1 MTKTNSMKKSIITSM
16 LMLCAMSGWAQGTK
30 TPVND
35 SICVFDGTVTG
46 VPDGTVIYLALP
58 IREHPRAYKPDTI
71 TTVTGGKFH
80 FEKAIPAGDA
90 CYIQVNKYGSMLN
103 VKLNP
108 GMKTV
113 ITGNGMEVEEWTAE
127 NDHPDQK
134 EANIYRKYKKEKL
147 ADYLALN
154 AQINAA
160 DAKMYEAQYDAK
172 DEKKAK
178 AASDEAN
185 RIAKQLRPLRLK
197 YFNVMSE
204 FIKNRDFS
212 ASYESELAM
221 ITQDAYYS
229 DDEEKMNIC
238 RELFAKVPKDYMSQ
252 SIYYVKKYL
261 YPEIKPLKAGDQ
273 VKDFTLNDHDGKP
286 HSIMEYAGKG
296 KYLLL
301 ESARKACTG
310 EVLDRPKEYL
320 KELHKKYA
328 DKFDVVTLAISP
340 KEMFDDKEFP
350 REDWLELGLNETS
363 PFEEIMSTYFPKE
376 ERFVF
381 ISPEG
386 KILAKC
392 RPDKLNE
399 EIKKYFPF
407 VE

>member
-1 MTKTNSMKKSIITSM
+1 MKKSIITSM

-46 VPDGTVIYLALP
+46 VPDGTVVYLALP
-58 IREHPRAYKPDTI
+58 IREHQGAYKPDTI

-80 FEKAIPAGDA
+80 FEKAIPAGDD

-113 ITGNGMEVEEWTAE
+113 ITGNGMEPEEWTAE

-134 EANIYRKYKKEKL
+134 EANIYKKYKKEKL

-160 DAKMYEAQYDAK
+160 SAKMYEAQYDAK
-172 DEKKAK
+172 NEKEAK
-178 AASDEAN
+178 AASDEAH
-185 RIAKQLRPLRLK
+185 RIAKQQKALQPK
-197 YFNVMSE
+197 YFAVMSE
-204 FIKNRDFS
+204 FLKNRDFS
-212 ASYESELAM
+212 PSYENELTT
-221 ITQDAYYS
+221 ISQDAYYS

-252 SIYYVKKYL
+252 SIYFVKKYL

-399 EIKKYFPF
+399 EIKKCFPF

>member
-1 MTKTNSMKKSIITSM
+1 MKKSIITSM

-30 TPVND
+30 TSAND
-35 SICVFDGTVTG
+35 SICVFDGLVTG

-58 IREHPRAYKPDTI
+58 IREHPGAYKPDTI

-80 FEKAIPAGDA
+80 FEKAIPAGDD
-90 CYIQVNKYGSMLN
+90 CYVRASKYGSMLN

-160 DAKMYEAQYDAK
+160 NAKMYEAQFDAK

-204 FIKNRDFS
+204 FLKNRNFS
-212 ASYESELAM
+212 PSYESELAM
-221 ITQDAYYS
+221 ISQDAYYS

-399 EIKKYFPF
+399 EIKKCFPF

>member
-1 MTKTNSMKKSIITSM
+1 MKT
-16 LMLCAMSGWAQGTK
+16 
-30 TPVND
+30 
-35 SICVFDGTVTG
+35 
-46 VPDGTVIYLALP
+46 
-58 IREHPRAYKPDTI
+58 TI
-71 TTVTGGKFH
+71 T
-80 FEKAIPAGDA
+80 GD
-90 CYIQVNKYGSMLN
+90 
-103 VKLNP
+103 
-108 GMKTV
+108 
-113 ITGNGMEVEEWTAE
+113 GMESCTWTAE
-127 NDHPDQK
+127 NSCSYQK
-134 EANIYRKYKKEKL
+134 ERNAYAIFKKEKL
-147 ADYLALN
+147 ADYEALEYKHHLASKAMGCATTED
-154 AQINAA
+154 AQ
-160 DAKMYEAQYDAK
+160 
-172 DEKKAK
+172 K
-178 AASDEAN
+178 AANDERH
-185 RIAKQLRPLRLK
+185 RIRELQKPLVEK
-197 YFNVMSE
+197 YCTTMYE

-212 ASYESELAM
+212 PIFVEELDELA
-221 ITQDAYYS
+221 YYAVNA
-229 DDEEKMNIC
+229 DDEKKMDEY
-238 RELFAKVPKDYMSQ
+238 RELYAKIPKDYNVSP
-252 SIYYVKKYL
+252 VFDLKKML
-261 YPEIKPLKAGDQ
+261 YPDYKPLKAGDQ
-273 VKDFTLNDHDGKP
+273 VKDFTLNDHDGKT

-399 EIKKYFPF
+399 EIKMCFPF

>member
-1 MTKTNSMKKSIITSM
+1 MKKSIITSM

-30 TPVND
+30 TSAND
-35 SICVFDGTVTG
+35 SICVFDGTVTN
-46 VPDGTVIYLALP
+46 VPDGTVVYLALP
-58 IREHPRAYKPDTI
+58 IREHPGAYKPDTI
-71 TTVTGGKFH
+71 TTVKGGKFH
-80 FEKAIPAGDA
+80 FEKAIPAGDD
-90 CYIQVNKYGSMLN
+90 CYVRVSKYGTMLN

-113 ITGNGMEVEEWTAE
+113 ITGNGMEAEEWTAE

-134 EANIYRKYKKEKL
+134 EANIYKKYKKEKL

-160 DAKMYEAQYDAK
+160 SAKMYEAQFDAK

-221 ITQDAYYS
+221 ISQDAYYS

-399 EIKKYFPF
+399 EIKKCFPF

>member
-1 MTKTNSMKKSIITSM
+1 MKKSIITSM

-46 VPDGTVIYLALP
+46 VPDGTVVYLALP
-58 IREHPRAYKPDTI
+58 IREHPGAYKPDTI
-71 TTVTGGKFH
+71 TTVKGGKFH
-80 FEKAIPAGDA
+80 FEKAIPAGDD
-90 CYIQVNKYGSMLN
+90 CFVRVSKYGSMLN

-113 ITGNGMEVEEWTAE
+113 ITGNGMEAEEWTAE

-134 EANIYRKYKKEKL
+134 EANIYKKYKKEKL

-160 DAKMYEAQYDAK
+160 NAKMYEAQFDAK

-197 YFNVMSE
+197 YFNVM
-204 FIKNRDFS
+204 FKNRDFS

-221 ITQDAYYS
+221 ISQDAYYS

-301 ESARKACTG
+301 ESKACTG

-399 EIKKYFPF
+399 EIKKCFPF

>member
-1 MTKTNSMKKSIITSM
+1 MKKSIITSM

-30 TPVND
+30 TSAND
-35 SICVFDGTVTG
+35 SICVFDGIVTG

-58 IREHPRAYKPDTI
+58 IREHPGAYKPDTI

-80 FEKAIPAGDA
+80 FEKAIPAGDD
-90 CYIQVNKYGSMLN
+90 CYVRASKYGSMLN

-204 FIKNRDFS
+204 FLKNRNFS
-212 ASYESELAM
+212 PSYESELAM
-221 ITQDAYYS
+221 ISQDAYYS

-386 KILAKC
+386 KILAQC

-399 EIKKYFPF
+399 EIKKCFPF

>member
-1 MTKTNSMKKSIITSM
+1 MKKSIITSM
-16 LMLCAMSGWAQGTK
+16 LVLCAMSGWAQGTK
-30 TPVND
+30 TSAND
-35 SICVFDGTVTG
+35 SICVFDGTVTN
-46 VPDGTVIYLALP
+46 VPDGTVVYLALP
-58 IREHPRAYKPDTI
+58 IREHQGAYKPDTI

-80 FEKAIPAGDA
+80 FEKAIPAGDD

-113 ITGNGMEVEEWTAE
+113 ITGNGMEAEEWTAE
-127 NDHPDQK
+127 NGHPDQK
-134 EANIYRKYKKEKL
+134 EANIYKKYKKEKL

-160 DAKMYEAQYDAK
+160 SAKMYEAQYDAK
-172 DEKKAK
+172 NEKEAK
-178 AASDEAN
+178 AASDEAH
-185 RIAKQLRPLRLK
+185 RIAKQQKALQPK
-197 YFNVMSE
+197 YFAVMSE
-204 FIKNRDFS
+204 FLKNRDFS
-212 ASYESELAM
+212 PSYENELTT
-221 ITQDAYYS
+221 ISQDAYYS

-252 SIYYVKKYL
+252 SIYFVKKYL

-301 ESARKACTG
+301 ETARKACTG
-310 EVLDRPKEYL
+310 EILDRPKEYL
-320 KELHKKYA
+320 KEIHKKYA
-328 DKFDVVTLAISP
+328 DKFDIVTLAISP

-350 REDWLELGLNETS
+350 REEWVELSLNETS
-363 PFEEIMSTYFPKE
+363 PFEEIQGTYFPRE
-376 ERFVF
+376 ERFIF

>member
-1 MTKTNSMKKSIITSM
+1 MKKSIITSM

-46 VPDGTVIYLALP
+46 VPDGTVVYLALP
-58 IREHPRAYKPDTI
+58 IREHPGAYKPDTI
-71 TTVTGGKFH
+71 TTVKGGKFH
-80 FEKAIPAGDA
+80 FEKAIPAGDD
-90 CYIQVNKYGSMLN
+90 CYVRVSKYGSMLN

-113 ITGNGMEVEEWTAE
+113 ITGNGMEAEEWTAE

-134 EANIYRKYKKEKL
+134 EANIYKKYKKEKL

-160 DAKMYEAQYDAK
+160 SAKMYEAQFDAK

-204 FIKNRDFS
+204 FLKNRDFS

-221 ITQDAYYS
+221 ISQDAYYS

-399 EIKKYFPF
+399 EIKKCFPF

>member
-1 MTKTNSMKKSIITSM
+1 MKKSIITSM

-35 SICVFDGTVTG
+35 SICVFDGTVTN
-46 VPDGTVIYLALP
+46 VPDGTVVYLALP
-58 IREHPRAYKPDTI
+58 IREHPGAYKPDTI
-71 TTVTGGKFH
+71 TTVKGGKFH
-80 FEKAIPAGDA
+80 FEKAIPAGDD

-113 ITGNGMEVEEWTAE
+113 ITGNGMEAEEWTAE

-134 EANIYRKYKKEKL
+134 EANIYKKYKKEKL
-147 ADYLALN
+147 ADYLALY

-160 DAKMYEAQYDAK
+160 NAKMYEAQFDAK

-204 FIKNRDFS
+204 FLKNRDFS
-212 ASYESELAM
+212 PSYESELAM
-221 ITQDAYYS
+221 ISQDAYYS

-399 EIKKYFPF
+399 EIKKCFPF

>member
-1 MTKTNSMKKSIITSM
+1 MKRTLFAS
-16 LMLCAMSGWAQGTK
+16 LFALCAIGGFAQNSA
-30 TPVND
+30 ND
-35 SICVFDGTVTG
+35 SICVFDGTVTN
-46 VPDGTVIYLALP
+46 VPDGTVVYLSLP
-58 IREHPRAYKPDTI
+58 NPEYPGAYRMDTI
-71 TTVTGGKFH
+71 TTVNGGKFH
-80 FEKAIPAGDA
+80 FEKAIRAGDDCA
-90 CYIQVNKYGSMLN
+90 VSIGRYNAGVRI
-103 VKLNP
+103 KLTP

-113 ITGNGMEVEEWTAE
+113 ITGNGTDATVWMAE

-134 EANIYRKYKKEKL
+134 EANIYKRYKQERL

-160 DAKMYEAQYDAK
+160 NAKMYEAQFDAK

-221 ITQDAYYS
+221 ISQDAYYS

-252 SIYYVKKYL
+252 SIYFVKKYL
-261 YPEIKPLKAGDQ
+261 YPPFKPLKAGDQ

-399 EIKKYFPF
+399 EIKKCFPF

>member
-1 MTKTNSMKKSIITSM
+1 MKKSIITSM

-30 TPVND
+30 TSAND
-35 SICVFDGTVTG
+35 SICVFDGIVTG

-58 IREHPRAYKPDTI
+58 IREHPGAYKPDTI
-71 TTVTGGKFH
+71 TTVKGGKFH
-80 FEKAIPAGDA
+80 FEKAIPAGDD
-90 CYIQVNKYGSMLN
+90 CYVRVSKYGSMLN

-113 ITGNGMEVEEWTAE
+113 ITGNGMEPEEWTAE

-134 EANIYRKYKKEKL
+134 EANIYKKYKKEKL

-221 ITQDAYYS
+221 ISQDAYYS

-399 EIKKYFPF
+399 EIKKCFPF

>member
-1 MTKTNSMKKSIITSM
+1 MRKSIITSM

-30 TPVND
+30 TSAND

-58 IREHPRAYKPDTI
+58 IREHPGAYKPDTI

-80 FEKAIPAGDA
+80 FEKAIPAGDD
-90 CYIQVNKYGSMLN
+90 CYVRASKYGSMLN

-204 FIKNRDFS
+204 FLKNRDFS
-212 ASYESELAM
+212 PSYEHELAM
-221 ITQDAYYS
+221 ISQDAYYS

-399 EIKKYFPF
+399 EIKKCFPF

>member
-1 MTKTNSMKKSIITSM
+1 
-16 LMLCAMSGWAQGTK
+16 MLCGMGCWAQNSK
-30 TPVND
+30 D
-35 SICVFDGTVTG
+35 SVCVFDGTVTG
-46 VPDGTVIYLALP
+46 VPDGSAIYLSVP
-58 IREHPRAYKPDTI
+58 IPEHPGAYRPDSI
-71 TTVTGGKFH
+71 TCVKGGKFR
-80 FEKAIPAGDA
+80 FEKAMKQGDD
-90 CYIQVNKYGSMLN
+90 CYVAVGRFNMGLN
-103 VKLNP
+103 IKLTP
-108 GMKTV
+108 GMKTT
-113 ITGNGMEVEEWTAE
+113 ITGNGADASLWTAE
-127 NDHPDQK
+127 NNHPQQK
-134 EANIYRKYKKEKL
+134 ESNVYAKYKKEKL
-147 ADYLALN
+147 ADYLALEV
-154 AQINAA
+154 QMHAA
-160 DAKMYEAQYDAK
+160 TAKMYEAQFDAK

-204 FIKNRDFS
+204 FLKNRDFS
-212 ASYESELAM
+212 PSYEHELAM
-221 ITQDAYYS
+221 ISQDAYYS

-252 SIYYVKKYL
+252 SIYFVKKYL

-399 EIKKYFPF
+399 EIKKCFPF

>member
-1 MTKTNSMKKSIITSM
+1 MRKSIITSM

-30 TPVND
+30 TPAND

-46 VPDGTVIYLALP
+46 VPDGTVVYLALP
-58 IREHPRAYKPDTI
+58 IREHPGAYKPDTI

-80 FEKAIPAGDA
+80 FEKAIPAGDD
-90 CYIQVNKYGSMLN
+90 CYIQVSKYGSMLN

-113 ITGNGMEVEEWTAE
+113 ITGNGMEAEEWTAE

-134 EANIYRKYKKEKL
+134 EANIYIKYKKEKL

-185 RIAKQLRPLRLK
+185 RIAKQLRLLRLK

-204 FIKNRDFS
+204 FLKNRNFS
-212 ASYESELAM
+212 PSYESELAM
-221 ITQDAYYS
+221 ISQDAYYS

-399 EIKKYFPF
+399 EIKKCFPF

>member
-1 MTKTNSMKKSIITSM
+1 MKKSIITSM

-46 VPDGTVIYLALP
+46 VPDGTVVYLALP
-58 IREHPRAYKPDTI
+58 IREHPGAYKPDTI
-71 TTVTGGKFH
+71 TTVKGGKFH
-80 FEKAIPAGDA
+80 FEKAIPAGDD
-90 CYIQVNKYGSMLN
+90 CYVRVSKYGTMLN

-113 ITGNGMEVEEWTAE
+113 ITGNGMEAEEWTAE

-134 EANIYRKYKKEKL
+134 EANIYKKYKKEKL

-160 DAKMYEAQYDAK
+160 NAKMYEAQFDAK

-399 EIKKYFPF
+399 EIKKCFPF

>member
-1 MTKTNSMKKSIITSM
+1 MKKSIITSM

-30 TPVND
+30 TPAND

-46 VPDGTVIYLALP
+46 VPDGTVVYLALP
-58 IREHPRAYKPDTI
+58 IREHQGAYKPDTI

-80 FEKAIPAGDA
+80 FEKAIPAGDD

-113 ITGNGMEVEEWTAE
+113 ITGNGMNAQEWTAE

-204 FIKNRDFS
+204 FLKNRDFS
-212 ASYESELAM
+212 PSYENELTT
-221 ITQDAYYS
+221 ISQDAYYS

-252 SIYYVKKYL
+252 SIYFVKKYL

-399 EIKKYFPF
+399 EIKKCFPF

>member
-1 MTKTNSMKKSIITSM
+1 MKKSIITSM

-35 SICVFDGTVTG
+35 SICVFDGTVTN
-46 VPDGTVIYLALP
+46 VPDGTVVYLALP
-58 IREHPRAYKPDTI
+58 IREHPGAYKPDTI
-71 TTVTGGKFH
+71 TTVKGGKFH
-80 FEKAIPAGDA
+80 FEKAIPAGDD
-90 CYIQVNKYGSMLN
+90 CYVRVSKYGSMLN

-113 ITGNGMEVEEWTAE
+113 ITGNGMEAEEWTAE

-134 EANIYRKYKKEKL
+134 EANIYKKYKKEKL

-160 DAKMYEAQYDAK
+160 SAKMYEAQYDAK

-204 FIKNRDFS
+204 FLKNRDFS

-221 ITQDAYYS
+221 ISQDAYYS

-238 RELFAKVPKDYMSQ
+238 RELFAKVPKDYMSE
-252 SIYYVKKYL
+252 SIYFVKKYL

-399 EIKKYFPF
+399 EIKKCFPF

>member
-1 MTKTNSMKKSIITSM
+1 MKKSIITSM

-30 TPVND
+30 TPAND
-35 SICVFDGTVTG
+35 SICVFDGIVTG

-58 IREHPRAYKPDTI
+58 IREHPGAYKPDTI

-80 FEKAIPAGDA
+80 FEKAIPAGDD
-90 CYIQVNKYGSMLN
+90 CYVRASKYGSMLN

-204 FIKNRDFS
+204 FLKNRNFS
-212 ASYESELAM
+212 PSYESELAM
-221 ITQDAYYS
+221 ISQDAYYS

-399 EIKKYFPF
+399 EIKKCFPF

>member
-1 MTKTNSMKKSIITSM
+1 MKKSIITSM

-46 VPDGTVIYLALP
+46 VPDGTVVYLALP
-58 IREHPRAYKPDTI
+58 IREHPGAYKPDTI
-71 TTVTGGKFH
+71 TTVKGGKFH
-80 FEKAIPAGDA
+80 FEKAIPAGDD
-90 CYIQVNKYGSMLN
+90 CYVRVSKYGTMLN

-113 ITGNGMEVEEWTAE
+113 ITGNGMEAEEWTAE

-134 EANIYRKYKKEKL
+134 EANIYKKYKKEKL
-147 ADYLALN
+147 ADYLALY

-160 DAKMYEAQYDAK
+160 NAKMYEAQFDAK

-204 FIKNRDFS
+204 FLKNRDFS

-221 ITQDAYYS
+221 ISQDAYYS

-238 RELFAKVPKDYMSQ
+238 RELFAKVPKDYMSE
-252 SIYYVKKYL
+252 SIYFVKKYL

-399 EIKKYFPF
+399 EIKKCFPF

>member
-1 MTKTNSMKKSIITSM
+1 MKKSIITSM

-30 TPVND
+30 TPAND
-35 SICVFDGTVTG
+35 SICVFDGIV
-46 VPDGTVIYLALP
+46 P
-58 IREHPRAYKPDTI
+58 IREHPGAYKPDTI

-80 FEKAIPAGDA
+80 FEKAIPAGDD
-90 CYIQVNKYGSMLN
+90 CYVRASKYGSMLN

-204 FIKNRDFS
+204 FLKNRNFS
-212 ASYESELAM
+212 PSYESELAM
-221 ITQDAYYS
+221 ISQDAYYS

-399 EIKKYFPF
+399 EIKKCFPF

>member
-1 MTKTNSMKKSIITSM
+1 MKKSIITSM

-46 VPDGTVIYLALP
+46 VPDGTVVYLALP
-58 IREHPRAYKPDTI
+58 IREHPGAYKPDTI
-71 TTVTGGKFH
+71 TTVKGGKFH
-80 FEKAIPAGDA
+80 FEKAIPAGDD
-90 CYIQVNKYGSMLN
+90 CYVRVSKYGTMLN

-113 ITGNGMEVEEWTAE
+113 ITGNGMEPEEWTAE

-134 EANIYRKYKKEKL
+134 EANIYKKYKKEKL

-160 DAKMYEAQYDAK
+160 NAKMYEAQYDAK

-221 ITQDAYYS
+221 ISQDAYYS

-261 YPEIKPLKAGDQ
+261 YPEIKPLKAGNQ

-399 EIKKYFPF
+399 EIKKCFPF

>member
-1 MTKTNSMKKSIITSM
+1 MKKSIITSM

-35 SICVFDGTVTG
+35 SICVFDGTVTN
-46 VPDGTVIYLALP
+46 VPDGTVVYLALP
-58 IREHPRAYKPDTI
+58 IREHPGAYKPDTI
-71 TTVTGGKFH
+71 TTVKGGKFH
-80 FEKAIPAGDA
+80 FEKAIPAGDD
-90 CYIQVNKYGSMLN
+90 CYVRVSKYGTMLN

-113 ITGNGMEVEEWTAE
+113 ITGNGMEAEEWTAE

-134 EANIYRKYKKEKL
+134 EANIYKKYKKEKL
-147 ADYLALN
+147 ADYLALY

-160 DAKMYEAQYDAK
+160 NAKMYEAQFDAK

-252 SIYYVKKYL
+252 SIYFVKKYL

-399 EIKKYFPF
+399 EIKKCFPF

>member
-1 MTKTNSMKKSIITSM
+1 MKKSIITSM

-46 VPDGTVIYLALP
+46 VPDGTVVYLALP
-58 IREHPRAYKPDTI
+58 IREHPGAYKPDTI
-71 TTVTGGKFH
+71 TTVKGGKFH
-80 FEKAIPAGDA
+80 FEKAIPAGDD
-90 CYIQVNKYGSMLN
+90 CFVRVSKYGSMLN

-113 ITGNGMEVEEWTAE
+113 ITGNGMEPEEWTAE

-134 EANIYRKYKKEKL
+134 EANIYKKYKKEKL
-147 ADYLALN
+147 ADYLALY

-160 DAKMYEAQYDAK
+160 NAKMYEAQFDAK

-204 FIKNRDFS
+204 FLKNRDFS

-221 ITQDAYYS
+221 ISQDAYYS

-399 EIKKYFPF
+399 EIKKCFPF

>member
-1 MTKTNSMKKSIITSM
+1 MKKSIITSM

-46 VPDGTVIYLALP
+46 VPDGTVVYLALP
-58 IREHPRAYKPDTI
+58 IREHPGAYKPDTI
-71 TTVTGGKFH
+71 TTVKGGKFH
-80 FEKAIPAGDA
+80 FEKAIPAGDD
-90 CYIQVNKYGSMLN
+90 CYVRVSKYGTMLN

-113 ITGNGMEVEEWTAE
+113 ITGNGMEAEEWTAE

-134 EANIYRKYKKEKL
+134 EANIYKKYKKEKL

-160 DAKMYEAQYDAK
+160 NAKMYEAQFDAK

-221 ITQDAYYS
+221 ISQDAYYS

-399 EIKKYFPF
+399 EIKKCFPF

>member
-1 MTKTNSMKKSIITSM
+1 MKKSIITSM

-30 TPVND
+30 PPVND

-46 VPDGTVIYLALP
+46 VPDGTVVYLALP
-58 IREHPRAYKPDTI
+58 IREHPGAYKPDTI
-71 TTVTGGKFH
+71 TTVKGGKFH
-80 FEKAIPAGDA
+80 FEKAIPAGDD
-90 CYIQVNKYGSMLN
+90 CYVRVSKYGTMLN

-113 ITGNGMEVEEWTAE
+113 ITGNGMEPEEWTAE

-134 EANIYRKYKKEKL
+134 EANIYKKYKKEKL
-147 ADYLALN
+147 ADYLALY

-160 DAKMYEAQYDAK
+160 NAKMYEAQFDAK

-399 EIKKYFPF
+399 EIKKCFPF

>member
-1 MTKTNSMKKSIITSM
+1 MKKSIITSM

-30 TPVND
+30 TSAND

-46 VPDGTVIYLALP
+46 VPDGTVVYLALP
-58 IREHPRAYKPDTI
+58 IREHQGAYKPDTI

-80 FEKAIPAGDA
+80 FEKAIPAGDD

-113 ITGNGMEVEEWTAE
+113 ITGNGMNAQEWTAE

-134 EANIYRKYKKEKL
+134 EANIYKKYKKEKL

-160 DAKMYEAQYDAK
+160 NAKMYEAQFDAK

-204 FIKNRDFS
+204 FLKNRDFS
-212 ASYESELAM
+212 ASYENELTT
-221 ITQDAYYS
+221 ISQDAYYS

-399 EIKKYFPF
+399 EIKKCFPF